1 MQRRYHLQPAIFF
14 ASILLITDLTAIRVK
29 PQSSPRSNRDSD
41 PYQQQTNKSE
51 KVEPDVV
58 RVDTD
63 LVNTLF
69 TAVDKD
75 HHFITNLR
83 AEDIRIFE
91 NGRQQEI
98 SLFERET
105 DRRLSIAVLVDTSES
120 QTGVLEDE
128 KKAALTF
135 VNSVIRA
142 DRDRAAILSFTG
154 ATRVEQDLTNEM
166 EKLENAVAVIK
177 VQLSPEN
184 RERLEA
190 GEPPLPVDEDP
201 TGYTGV
207 WDALW
212 IAIQKVLVK
221 TPQPA
226 RRAII
231 LLSDGDDT
239 SSRVSKQE
247 AMDLAVKSDVVVYA
261 IGIRDSHF
269 PYGKMDRKA
278 LRKVSE
284 QTGGQVFFPTDD
296 QGLRLAFSQIENE
309 LRSQYAIAYSP
320 SDKTRDGTYR
330 QVKIEI
336 VSPEM
341 RKRKLRLL
349 YRQGYYAKT

>member
-1 MQRRYHLQPAIFF
+1 MQARYHLRAAIFF

-58 RVDTD
+58 RVETD

-91 NGRQQEI
+91 NGRQQEV

-105 DRRLSIAVLVDTSES
+105 DRPLSIAVLVDTSES
-120 QTGVLEDE
+120 QRGVLDDE
-128 KKAALTF
+128 KKAALAF
-135 VNSVIRA
+135 VSSVIRP

-154 ATRVEQDLTNEM
+154 ETRVEQDLTNEM
-166 EKLENAVAVIK
+166 EKLKNAVVK
-177 VQLSPEN
+177 VQIPAVN
-184 RERLEA
+184 KERLEA
-190 GEPPLPVDEDP
+190 GEPSPPVDEDP
-201 TGYTGV
+201 RGWSGV
-207 WDALW
+207 WDAVW
-212 IAIQKVLVK
+212 VSIQRVLIK
-221 TPQPA
+221 SPQSV

-239 SSRVSKQE
+239 SSRVSKDE
-247 AMDLAVKSDVVVYA
+247 AIGFAVKSDVVVYS
-261 IGIRDSHF
+261 IGIRDSDF
-269 PYGKMDRKA
+269 PSGKMDRKA

-284 QTGGQVFFPTDD
+284 QTGGQVFFPIDD

-309 LRSQYAIAYSP
+309 LRSQYAIGYSP
-320 SDKTRDGTYR
+320 TDKARDGTYR

-336 VSPEM
+336 VSQEM